1 MAFTQELRFSD
12 LTKLM
17 EAVATNK
24 SVKKRDEF
32 VTDYFTK
39 LHKYRKEFIEKNK
52 DKVSCSRSL
61 SADSA
66 LRRSTCL

>member
-12 LTKLM
+12 LSKLM

-32 VTDYFTK
+32 VTDYFKK
-39 LHKYRKEFIEKNK
+39 LHKFRKEFIDKNK
-52 DKVSCSRSL
+52 DKVSWFSPSTSVLKCRTSL
-61 SADSA
+61 
-66 LRRSTCL
+66 

>member
-12 LTKLM
+12 LSKLL
-17 EAVATNK
+17 EAVSTNK

-39 LHKYRKEFIEKNK
+39 LHKFRSEFIARNK
-52 DKVSCSRSL
+52 DKVSCL
-61 SADSA
+61 
-66 LRRSTCL
+66 